1 MNLPFR
7 PFETN
12 LDYHQSLK
20 LLQSVINGGE
30 DGELFLERSKSETL
44 ALDDGRI
51 KQAGYNSVEGFG
63 LRVVN
68 GTKTG
73 FSHSNELTVQGLKN
87 ASESLKVV
95 TRDGQ
100 GHLDKS
106 PAQTN
111 RKLYGDTNPL
121 EANGFAEKVNIL
133 KEIDAYARD
142 LSNKVVQ
149 VSANLATSFQEIE
162 ILTPEGRLVRDSRP
176 MSRLGISVIVESGGH
191 REAGFTGQGGRFI
204 AKHLLAPDTWQSL
217 VDEAY
222 RIANVN
228 LEAQVA
234 PAGIK
239 DVVLGPGWPGILL
252 HEAIGHGLEGDF
264 NRKETSAFSGLMG
277 KRIASRGVTVLD
289 DGTLPD
295 KRGSISVDDEGTPSQ
310 ATTLIEDGILVG
322 YMQDRQNG
330 RLMGTGSTGNGR
342 RQSYAHTPMP
352 RMTNTYMLAGNDN
365 PEDIVS
371 NLKDGIHAVG
381 FGGGQVDI
389 TSGKFVFSCVEAYRI
404 QNGQRKEPIK
414 NATLIGDGP
423 SVLKNIQAMGNDMS
437 LDPGIGT
444 CGKDGQWVPVC
455 VGQPSILIGG
465 LTIGGGGS

>member
-20 LLQSVINGGE
+20 LLQSTVQGGD
-30 DGELFLERSKSETL
+30 DGELFLERSKGETL
-44 ALDDGRI
+44 VLDDGRI
-51 KQAGYNSVEGFG
+51 KEAGYNSVEGFG

-68 GTKTG
+68 GTTTG
-73 FSHSNELTVQGLKN
+73 FSHSNELTRQALEN

-95 TRDGQ
+95 TQNGQ
-100 GHLDKS
+100 GHLDSGPK
-106 PAQTN
+106 PTN
-111 RKLYGDTNPL
+111 KKLYGDISPL
-121 EANGFAEKVNIL
+121 EATAFAEKVSLL
-133 KEIDAYARD
+133 KEINSYARD
-142 LSNKVVQ
+142 ISRKVVQ
-149 VSANLATSFQEIE
+149 VSVNLGTSFQEIE
-162 ILTPEGRLVRDSRP
+162 ILTPEGKLIRDSRP
-176 MSRLGISVIVESGGH
+176 MSRLAVSVIVESGGH
-191 REAGFTGQGGRFI
+191 RESGFAGQGGRFVAHDLI
-204 AKHLLAPDTWQSL
+204 EPNAWKAL

-228 LEAQVA
+228 LEAQIA

-239 DVVLGPGWPGILL
+239 DVVLSPGWPGILL

-264 NRKETSAFSGLMG
+264 NRKKTSAFAGLMG
-277 KRIASRGVTVLD
+277 KRIASKGVTVLD

-295 KRGSISVDDEGTPSQ
+295 KRGSISIDDEGTPSQ
-310 ATTLIEDGILVG
+310 ATTLIDDGILVG

-330 RLMGTGSTGNGR
+330 RLMGTKSTGNGR

-352 RMTNTYMLAGNDN
+352 RMTNTYMLSGDND
-365 PEDIVS
+365 PDDIVAS
-371 NLKDGIHAVG
+371 LKDGIHAVG

-389 TSGKFVFSCVEAYRI
+389 TSGKFVFSCVEAYRVK
-404 QNGQRKEPIK
+404 NGKRKEPIK

-423 SVLKNIQAMGNDMS
+423 SVLKKIKAIGNDMS
-437 LDPGIGT
+437 LDPGIGS

>member
-20 LLQSVINGGE
+20 LLQSVIQGGD

-44 ALDDGRI
+44 VLDDGRI
-51 KQAGYNSVEGFG
+51 KEAGYNSVEGFG

-68 GTKTG
+68 GTTTG
-73 FSHSNELTVQGLKN
+73 YSHSNELTGKALKN
-87 ASESLKVV
+87 ASETLKVV
-95 TRDGQ
+95 TQNNQGQ
-100 GHLDKS
+100 LDSGPKPTNKKLYSDKS
-106 PAQTN
+106 P
-111 RKLYGDTNPL
+111 L
-121 EANGFAEKVNIL
+121 EATGFAEKVTLL

-142 LSNKVVQ
+142 LSRKVVQ
-149 VSANLATSFQEIE
+149 VSVNLGTSFQEIE
-162 ILTPEGRLVRDSRP
+162 ILTPEGKLIGDSRP
-176 MSRLGISVIVESGGH
+176 MSRLAVSVIVEAGGH
-191 REAGFTGQGGRFI
+191 REAGFAGQGGRI
-204 AKHLLAPDTWQSL
+204 VPHGLIETDVWKSL
-217 VDEAY
+217 VNEAF

-228 LEAQVA
+228 IEAQMA
-234 PAGIK
+234 PAGIM
-239 DVVLGPGWPGILL
+239 DVVLSPGWPGILL

-264 NRKETSAFSGLMG
+264 NRKKTSAFAGLMG
-277 KRIASRGVTVLD
+277 KRIASKGVTVLD
-289 DGTLPD
+289 DGTIPD
-295 KRGSISVDDEGTPSQ
+295 KRGSISIDDEGTPSQ
-310 ATTLIEDGILVG
+310 ATTLIEDGVLVG

-330 RLMGTGSTGNGR
+330 RLMGTKSTGNGR

-352 RMTNTYMLAGNDN
+352 RMTNTYMLSGNDN
-365 PEDIVS
+365 PDDIVS
-371 NLKDGIHAVG
+371 SLKDGIHAVG

-389 TSGKFVFSCVEAYRI
+389 TSGKFVFSCVEAYRVK
-404 QNGQRKEPIK
+404 NGLRKEPIK

-423 SVLKNIQAMGNDMS
+423 SVLKKIKAIGNDMS

-465 LTIGGGGS
+465 LTIGGGGT